1 MIKALVRYDIDKYS
15 EEEVREV
22 FKLITEF
29 FPEFKMICLP
39 SNFTIDFIELDNF
52 NKIENILKI

>member
-1 MIKALVRYDIDKYS
+1 MIKALIRYDINKYS

-29 FPEFKMICLP
+29 FPEFKMICFP
-39 SNFTIDFIELDNF
+39 SNFTIDFIELDSF
-52 NKIENILKI
+52 NKIENIVKI